1 MIIPISEI
9 FLSIQGEWKN
19 TWKPSVFVR
28 FRWCNLKCERCDSK
42 YSRQDIAD
50 KKNMNLTEVINK
62 IRWFSCKHIVFTWWE
77 PALFENIIKQIV
89 WQLFF
94 DWYTYEIETNWF
106 KKLELDHL
114 YSQVNVSYKL
124 SSSWNKPY
132 ELKALSD
139 RYDYKF
145 VIDTEEDMLEMEAII
160 NKYNLKNIYIMPLWV
175 SSDTQNRPDIIKYCI
190 EKWYNY
196 CQRLHILLFWNSKWC

>member
-1 MIIPISEI
+1 MLRPRVPLYQNIYSK
-9 FLSIQGEWKN
+9 EWK
-19 TWKPSVFVR
+19 TFVE
-28 FRWCNLKCERCDSK
+28 FRGCNLSCCDCSK
-42 YSRQDIAD
+42 KFCKTRIFYVTFDKLVNDIL
-50 KKNMNLTEVINK
+50 NLWNK
-62 IRWFSCKHIVFTWWE
+62 TIVFTWWE